1 MVNVNYP
8 ASMDKHLISFTCWPM
23 AYKQVTANI
32 YKAEDRGGKRYIA
45 ACGKIYIPRQI
56 NKF

>member
-32 YKAEDRGGKRYIA
+32 YKAEDGGGKKVY
-45 ACGKIYIPRQI
+45 CCMWQNIYSKT
-56 NKF
+56 N